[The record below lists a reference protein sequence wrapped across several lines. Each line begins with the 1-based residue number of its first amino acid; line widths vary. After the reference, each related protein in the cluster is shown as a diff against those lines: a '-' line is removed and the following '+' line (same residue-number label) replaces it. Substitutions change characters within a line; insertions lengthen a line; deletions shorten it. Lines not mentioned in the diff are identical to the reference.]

1 MSNLPP
7 PRKFESTLAF
17 DALDLDLVVK
27 VASHTIFSPFF
38 TFFVPIIYKGVG
50 QAWTEPTVYL
60 SVAWFLLVTSICE
73 HYSRRLLNHIKPCLS
88 IAYRVSGIRC
98 KQVA

>member
-1 MSNLPP
+1 MSYPP
-7 PRKFESTLAF
+7 PPQRFESTLAF

-60 SVAWFLLVTSICE
+60 SIAWFLGVTF
-73 HYSRRLLNHIKPCLS
+73 L
-88 IAYRVSGIRC
+88 C
-98 KQVA
+98 KSY